1 MPYTARNIHLP
12 TPDFGFEKEPT
23 AATAAAAVAEPTA
36 IETNDSTSERT
47 EEATQENGSKPP
59 AFKKRRYDGAHVVAK
74 KDDEIRGHTAFLTFA
89 FKFFE

>member
-12 TPDFGFEKEPT
+12 TPDFGFKKEP
-23 AATAAAAVAEPTA
+23 ATAASSAADAAAATTNGSSVSEKTAEA
-36 IETNDSTSERT
+36 M
-47 EEATQENGSKPP
+47 QENGAKSAPS
-59 AFKKRRYDGAHVVAK
+59 KKRRYDGAHVVAK